1 MGFLIIRVMSSAPST
16 PPGENP
22 PEQPLTR
29 RELLKKGFQALRKGA
44 EVTALGA
51 IAAGIGSAVGKTLE
65 EQPKPKPQER
75 KEAAKEA
82 EHQEPE
88 QVPTGLDVGTAG
100 PVIEA
105 FTKHVLIKGSCTPES
120 IADVGAKAGIRM
132 AALYGLGGKAGQE
145 RASKE
150 AHEIAQSLI
159 PLPILVALSD
169 ATTSALKV
177 NEKAMFEAA
186 GEMAKESKSY
196 AQIERPNLSADA
208 SAWQK
213 HLETTN
219 EDLKDKAIDI
229 AAITSV
235 LAPFGTT
242 YTSSALANEMK
253 VEMARILYEQ
263 SFALEVLKRKKQTPD
278 QVILDTE
285 IQDTAMKRAD
295 ELFNGPRGY
304 SKLMVTLSANTQGAW
319 GLGDPPEIYF
329 ALRHWNKPAR
339 LAKSHAFGLANSEI
353 STILLNASWLQTVG
367 LSSSGLTTQLLS
379 KQAKASQSLL
389 SSLADKD
396 LRNISFGEG
405 TDFAASLE
413 KALQTTDSA
422 TAAQEIKK
430 ILKAIP
436 KAKMQFS
443 PRDYL
448 RSKLALYKKKGL
460 ESKLKKL
467 KVPKPDFSKTG
478 GSMKS
483 PAMLKAL
490 FTRDEKT
497 LKALLTEA
505 EEVLQDETSNTMASL
520 FEGITTAGEEQ
531 EKAPESISG
540 AAAVA
545 PEATEQS
552 IKMVERLKQLM
563 AGANDPDR
571 ERRVERARA
580 ILGIKKGDSELRMRQ
595 VLSAAG
601 NDTLRQAVAKLV
613 SLEKGEDAIPGAD
626 EGTKSGESVAEAA
639 EHAKIPHED
648 SYLSHS
654 AKEVLYALLTQMT
667 AVPTMTRM
675 AEIIIPKIVG
685 VKGGQAPSERQLLAI
700 NAIAFLSEAAMSAFA
715 DNVAAYLFGEE
726 LNLEFFR
733 KTFGEDVFKTNEDV
747 EDWICILAMKV
758 AEQAGSLSKVGNGP
772 NFSQQKIVFLMDPT
786 NRQGIAI
793 NQVDMSM
800 GESLPTQNYYS
811 SLANL
816 LLIAVSSGIMSQKI
830 KGVKKPAKK
839 EEAVQPK

>member
-1 MGFLIIRVMSSAPST
+1 MA
-16 PPGENP
+16 
-22 PEQPLTR
+22 
-29 RELLKKGFQALRKGA
+29 
-44 EVTALGA
+44 
-51 IAAGIGSAVGKTLE
+51 
-65 EQPKPKPQER
+65 
-75 KEAAKEA
+75 
-82 EHQEPE
+82 
-88 QVPTGLDVGTAG
+88 TAG

-120 IADVGAKAGIRM
+120 ITDVGTKAGICL
-132 AALYGLGGKAGQE
+132 AALTALGGKPGQE
-145 RASKE
+145 RAKKE
-150 AHEIAQSLI
+150 AYEIALSLV
-159 PLPILVALSD
+159 PLPVLVALSD

-186 GEMAKESKSY
+186 GEVAKEGKSY
-196 AQIERPNLSADA
+196 ANIERPALSAEA
-208 SAWQK
+208 SEWQK
-213 HLETTN
+213 HLESVN
-219 EDLKDKAIDI
+219 EDLQSKAVDI

-253 VEMARILYEQ
+253 TEMARILYEQ
-263 SFALEVLKRKKQTPD
+263 SFALAVLDRKEGEPQIIQEAD
-278 QVILDTE
+278 
-285 IQDTAMKRAD
+285 IQDVATKRAD

-353 STILLNASWLQTVG
+353 STILLNASWLETAG
-367 LSSSGLTTQLLS
+367 LSSGGLTTLTTQLLA

-389 SSLADKD
+389 SSLANKE
-396 LRNISFGEG
+396 LRNVSFGEG
-405 TDFAASLE
+405 SAFTASLE

-422 TAAQEIKK
+422 TAGQEIKK

-448 RSKLALYKKKGL
+448 RSKLALYQKKGL

-478 GSMKS
+478 ASLKS

-505 EEVLQDETSNTMASL
+505 EEVLQDETSDTMASL
-520 FEGITTAGEEQ
+520 FEGITSAGEEQ
-531 EKAPESISG
+531 EKAPESTSG
-540 AAAVA
+540 AEAVA
-545 PEATEQS
+545 PEASLQS
-552 IKMVERLKQLM
+552 INMVEHLKQLM
-563 AGANDPDR
+563 AGANDPNR
-571 ERRVERARA
+571 EKRVQRARA
-580 ILGIKKGDSELRMRQ
+580 ILGIKKGDSEQRMRQ

-601 NDTLRQAVAKLV
+601 NDTLQQAVAKLV

-626 EGTKSGESVAEAA
+626 EGTKSGESVTEAVA
-639 EHAKIPHED
+639 HAKVPHED

-675 AEIIIPKIVG
+675 AEIVIPKIVG
-685 VKGGQAPSERQLLAI
+685 VKGGQAPSERQLLSI

-772 NFSQQKIVFLMDPT
+772 NFSQQKIVFLKDPT

-793 NQVDMSM
+793 NQVDMTM

-830 KGVKKPAKK
+830 KGVKKPAK
-839 EEAVQPK
+839 EEETIQSK